1 MTKPRA
7 GRGLGGLKSAAP
19 SLRRLERDAQHPPPV
34 CPKLGQVG
42 QVRRAFVAV
51 GQNLGGEVAGV
62 ISAVGEGVTVIV
74 GVSDGDGVT
83 VIVGVMVAVGVS
95 VGVGV
100 GTCRLMWMRRS
111 A

>member
-1 MTKPRA
+1 MS
-7 GRGLGGLKSAAP
+7 GLQKDRYGAP
-19 SLRRLERDAQHPPPV
+19 AIGSV
-34 CPKLGQVG
+34 
-42 QVRRAFVAV
+42 
-51 GQNLGGEVAGV
+51 
-62 ISAVGEGVTVIV
+62 AVGEGVTVMV